1 MIDRCSTA
9 APSPGTRQRVPFARG
24 ASRPAGR
31 PQARLTP
38 PAGHP
43 SSSGFATPSRRIRAQ
58 PRCRTPTRR
67 APPAASARK
76 SNARGS
82 RRNHTFQ
89 SRPWRASHKDA
100 PRTSR
105 PMKGEQLRPPSSCTK
120 SSINLR
126 GIVGLKRRS
135 RAAFS
140 EISLFLLR
148 AFRSGG
154 VAVLLPTFC
163 CGWGP
168 VLTGLYCS

>member
-9 APSPGTRQRVPFARG
+9 APSPGTRRRVPFARG

-82 RRNHTFQ
+82 RRDHTFQ

-126 GIVGLKRRS
+126 GIVGNMSASCFWIINRFRS
-135 RAAFS
+135 RPRDVTGNCRTNKTWEYAFS
-140 EISLFLLR
+140 NRVSNPCDLFK
-148 AFRSGG
+148 
-154 VAVLLPTFC
+154 
-163 CGWGP
+163 
-168 VLTGLYCS
+168 